1 MVKDIINQIKDAY
14 ENRDWKKCEFNL
26 FLLIMSYN
34 TDIREVEKYNHN
46 LKHRLFRTNI
56 IRNPISV
63 KYTSEDYKYTRQILA
78 NILKLVKSI
87 NNPDIDTSELI
98 RKEVTIDDRIIQ
110 DICDVAIYIE
120 CFYHMNLVNSKRMDE
135 CKISSLPFV
144 EQLMNVVL
152 FYQDQARLIMDNYNE
167 YVDKDFIT
175 GMELSVSNK
184 QVTHY
189 ENLSCSVTDNIESN
203 LESMNQ
209 IVHYL
214 FFKNKKNIK
223 ERVEKTDI
231 KFELIHPYEDREFEM
246 YLYIALQRH
255 LLCKI
260 EEGVRYGYYSAKKI
274 RKDEQEIPI
283 YSFCFESDEKYK
295 ARYIGIL
302 RREYQYRNHAI
313 LNCINKVDIY
323 ATNKKMQ
330 VLVNELISVQI
341 EGSLILDLDKFHP
354 DKRIFKSAETASK
367 VKQEIVKMLTKD
379 YYLESNIKGV
389 KIKDL
394 LCAYGYL
401 YTLSEILYWASGQ
414 LINEKKQETYA
425 KELSIVDIS
434 YLSGELSRIYDFN
447 IDYADKMIDRF
458 VFHEKKN
465 NDDDI
470 FAQPLLKISKSQVI
484 FSQALLDQVN
494 LDRVIERQFIRY
506 DKKYSEVGVIFQ
518 SEFLEILGR
527 GYKGKFFDI
536 KYKPIPN
543 FSLNTNKVEYVA
555 FDGKDIEFD
564 VISVL
569 GDYLIL
575 TELKALMTSY
585 DFKDLEVKRK
595 ESVEKAVQQL
605 KRRAKSVVCDWEK
618 FKELVS
624 IQLPDKP
631 FDEEHI
637 IMVACTDAFDFTPLR
652 YDNVYITDDSTYL
665 KYFTNPYIDSIE
677 LKAKDVN
684 VRNQIQL
691 WKKGYPY
698 AQEFKEYLMNPDTIR
713 LFNENIEKHNVVVPV
728 MDKNDVGIFCED
740 YRLVYDPVMAMVSG
754 KKKEKYKIVKKKKI
768 YPNDLCPCGSG
779 RKYKNCCK
787 NKKDK

>member
-1 MVKDIINQIKDAY
+1 M
-14 ENRDWKKCEFNL
+14 
-26 FLLIMSYN
+26 
-34 TDIREVEKYNHN
+34 
-46 LKHRLFRTNI
+46 
-56 IRNPISV
+56 
-63 KYTSEDYKYTRQILA
+63 
-78 NILKLVKSI
+78 
-87 NNPDIDTSELI
+87 
-98 RKEVTIDDRIIQ
+98 
-110 DICDVAIYIE
+110 
-120 CFYHMNLVNSKRMDE
+120 
-135 CKISSLPFV
+135 
-144 EQLMNVVL
+144 
-152 FYQDQARLIMDNYNE
+152 
-167 YVDKDFIT
+167 
-175 GMELSVSNK
+175 
-184 QVTHY
+184 
-189 ENLSCSVTDNIESN
+189 
-203 LESMNQ
+203 
-209 IVHYL
+209 
-214 FFKNKKNIK
+214 
-223 ERVEKTDI
+223 
-231 KFELIHPYEDREFEM
+231 
-246 YLYIALQRH
+246 
-255 LLCKI
+255 
-260 EEGVRYGYYSAKKI
+260 
-274 RKDEQEIPI
+274 
-283 YSFCFESDEKYK
+283 
-295 ARYIGIL
+295 
-302 RREYQYRNHAI
+302 
-313 LNCINKVDIY
+313 
-323 ATNKKMQ
+323 
-330 VLVNELISVQI
+330 
-341 EGSLILDLDKFHP
+341 
-354 DKRIFKSAETASK
+354 
-367 VKQEIVKMLTKD
+367 
-379 YYLESNIKGV
+379 
-389 KIKDL
+389 
-394 LCAYGYL
+394 
-401 YTLSEILYWASGQ
+401 
-414 LINEKKQETYA
+414 
-425 KELSIVDIS
+425 
-434 YLSGELSRIYDFN
+434 SRIYDFN

-555 FDGKDIEFD
+555 FDGKDVEFD

-595 ESVEKAVQQL
+595 GSVEKAVQQL

>member
-1 MVKDIINQIKDAY
+1 
-14 ENRDWKKCEFNL
+14 
-26 FLLIMSYN
+26 
-34 TDIREVEKYNHN
+34 
-46 LKHRLFRTNI
+46 
-56 IRNPISV
+56 
-63 KYTSEDYKYTRQILA
+63 
-78 NILKLVKSI
+78 
-87 NNPDIDTSELI
+87 
-98 RKEVTIDDRIIQ
+98 
-110 DICDVAIYIE
+110 
-120 CFYHMNLVNSKRMDE
+120 
-135 CKISSLPFV
+135 
-144 EQLMNVVL
+144 
-152 FYQDQARLIMDNYNE
+152 
-167 YVDKDFIT
+167 
-175 GMELSVSNK
+175 
-184 QVTHY
+184 
-189 ENLSCSVTDNIESN
+189 
-203 LESMNQ
+203 
-209 IVHYL
+209 
-214 FFKNKKNIK
+214 
-223 ERVEKTDI
+223 
-231 KFELIHPYEDREFEM
+231 
-246 YLYIALQRH
+246 
-255 LLCKI
+255 
-260 EEGVRYGYYSAKKI
+260 
-274 RKDEQEIPI
+274 
-283 YSFCFESDEKYK
+283 
-295 ARYIGIL
+295 
-302 RREYQYRNHAI
+302 
-313 LNCINKVDIY
+313 
-323 ATNKKMQ
+323 MQ

-555 FDGKDIEFD
+555 FDGKDVEFD

-595 ESVEKAVQQL
+595 GSVEKAVQQL

-728 MDKNDVGIFCED
+728 MDKSDVGIFCED